1 MTDPRIERILD
12 RQAIADLLTEYCR
25 ALDLMDLEAIAK
37 VFTADCRVEYG
48 PEERL
53 TSHGAAGVAKSL
65 ERMWRW
71 ARTSHHLSNIQI
83 EFEGADE
90 ARAISYVIAWH
101 ERPDGSTATV
111 LGQYHDRLRRLAEGW
126 RIAERRMLMNGN
138 TRRLHR
144 QSLPHAATPRPRRLG
159 RAQYR
164 SPRGGQGLMAEGL
177 LAGKTALITGGAQG
191 LGRAILDGFAGAGAR
206 GLDLRSD
213 AACRSSADGLD
224 LRSRRCDARRAK
236 SRRPA
241 GRPRRASAASTCL
254 VANAGIVPPWRESE
268 AIDLGGMGPGLRGQ
282 CPRRHGD
289 ASSMRCR

>member
-83 EFEGADE
+83 EFEGTDE

-101 ERPDGSTATV
+101 ERPDSSTATV
-111 LGQYHDRLRRLAEGW
+111 LGQYHDRLRRLTEGW

-138 TRRLHR
+138 TEGFTVNLFR
-144 QSLPHAATPRPRRLG
+144 TP
-159 RAQYR
+159 
-164 SPRGGQGLMAEGL
+164 
-177 LAGKTALITGGAQG
+177 
-191 LGRAILDGFAGAGAR
+191 
-206 GLDLRSD
+206 
-213 AACRSSADGLD
+213 
-224 LRSRRCDARRAK
+224 
-236 SRRPA
+236 RRPA
-241 GRPRRASAASTCL
+241 PEGWVAPNIDRP
-254 VANAGIVPPWRESE
+254 IESK
-268 AIDLGGMGPGLRGQ
+268 
-282 CPRRHGD
+282 
-289 ASSMRCR
+289 S

>member
-1 MTDPRIERILD
+1 MTDPRIDTILD

-83 EFEGADE
+83 EFEGADA

-111 LGQYHDRLRRLAEGW
+111 LGQYHDGLRRQAEGW

-138 TRRLHR
+138 TEGFTVNLFR
-144 QSLPHAATPRPRRLG
+144 TP
-159 RAQYR
+159 
-164 SPRGGQGLMAEGL
+164 
-177 LAGKTALITGGAQG
+177 
-191 LGRAILDGFAGAGAR
+191 
-206 GLDLRSD
+206 
-213 AACRSSADGLD
+213 
-224 LRSRRCDARRAK
+224 
-236 SRRPA
+236 RRPA
-241 GRPRRASAASTCL
+241 PAGW
-254 VANAGIVPPWRESE
+254 VAPNIDHPIESK
-268 AIDLGGMGPGLRGQ
+268 
-282 CPRRHGD
+282 
-289 ASSMRCR
+289 S